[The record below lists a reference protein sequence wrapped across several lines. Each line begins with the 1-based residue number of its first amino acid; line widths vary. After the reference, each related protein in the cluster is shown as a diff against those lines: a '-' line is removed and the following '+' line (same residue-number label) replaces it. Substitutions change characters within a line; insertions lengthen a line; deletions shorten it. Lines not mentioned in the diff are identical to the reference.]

1 VSQENVDVVK
11 RIYDAWREG
20 HIGRRFMDPS
30 IEYINP
36 EEAIE
41 PGTRQGPEGFQRVL
55 EVWEG
60 AHVEP
65 DRFIEVGDEVV
76 VIGTLRGRAR
86 ASGIEIAV
94 PHADIW
100 TIRDGKAIRFR
111 WFNDPR
117 EALEAVGLRE

>member
-1 VSQENVDVVK
+1 MSRENVELVE

-20 HIGRRFMDPS
+20 DLGRRFMDPG

-41 PGTRQGPEGFQRVL
+41 PGTSRGPDGFLRVL

-65 DRFIEVGDEVV
+65 ERFIDMGDEVV
-76 VIGTLRGRAR
+76 VIGTMRGRAR
-86 ASGIEIAV
+86 ASGVEVAV

-100 TIRDGKAIRFR
+100 TI
-111 WFNDPR
+111 
-117 EALEAVGLRE
+117 